1 MSFILKKKFIQ
12 DKYTEQN
19 KKDTNQSISK
29 ILLS

>member
-1 MSFILKKKFIQ
+1 MSFILKKKIQ